1 MNKEVI
7 QTLKEDA
14 VSKGLCATW
23 ESKFKQEMSIETLAR
38 MYMKGIDFCISS
50 DYPTLAFL
58 RKEFKGICE
67 PYGIFIDDKVM
78 VTNIRKIVLN
88 GDCRAFLEYDKY
100 TVAQVFV
107 RHTSKASINVSE
119 HSIVTVDAFDDT
131 ELVVAVSG
139 GADVSVNLYG
149 NAKIECI
156 GIGAKVKFMQR
167 ETY

>member
-14 VSKGLCATW
+14 ISKGLCAPW
-23 ESKFKQEMSIETLAR
+23 QSKFKQEMSIEALAK

-50 DYPTLAFL
+50 DYPTLTFL

-67 PYGIFIDDKVM
+67 PYGIFIDDKV
-78 VTNIRKIVLN
+78 TASNIRKIVLN
-88 GDCRAFLEYDKY
+88 GDCRALLEYDKY
-100 TVAQVFV
+100 TVAQIFV
-107 RHTSKASINVSE
+107 RHTSKASINASE
-119 HSIVTVDAFDDT
+119 HSIVTIDAFDNA

-139 GADVSVNLYG
+139 NADVSVNLYG

-156 GIGAKVKFMQR
+156 GKAKVKFMQR